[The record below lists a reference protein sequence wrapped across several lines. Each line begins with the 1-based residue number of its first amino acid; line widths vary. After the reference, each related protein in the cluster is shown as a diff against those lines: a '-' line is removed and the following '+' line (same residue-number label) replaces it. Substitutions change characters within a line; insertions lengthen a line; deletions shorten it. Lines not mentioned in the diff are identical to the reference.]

1 MDAAKMPRI
10 PGLTLLRQVGAG
22 STGTVYAAR
31 RDLDGWNCAVKVAG
45 DLAPQARTELV
56 HEAAVLGSVRLPH
69 LIALHEV
76 LETSDGRVALVLDLI
91 DGGNVGALAGQRDR
105 LTPAETVTVL
115 APLLRTLAELHRR
128 GIVHGDV
135 SATNVLLTR
144 EGRPM
149 LTDLGRARLV
159 GQRPTA
165 ARGTL
170 EYLAP
175 EVNAPG
181 PPTAAADVYA
191 AGALGWRLITGEP
204 VPAGLVR
211 QPLSTVVA
219 SAPTALGFVVD
230 DCLRGDPTARPT
242 ADRAAD
248 AVLEACRATP
258 LQLPD
263 GADPAEQLTFRLREG
278 LGRAPYRPPTSGQ
291 TQRAQPSKGR
301 TDASDAAGRHRLDG
315 RRATHVGLRL
325 IRRAAPWL
333 TGLAAFA
340 AATAGV
346 FAVVRPLAD
355 HAASRTVAGLESV
368 APSGARPATTTFEP
382 SRTPSGVN
390 QPSTMPFT
398 GPARTPST
406 GAAEPSAA
414 EPSAAELLA
423 EFAALVEMRARAYRD
438 ANPAHLTRVYLPGSP
453 DGAAAQSEVKALQRS
468 GARYEDLRYL
478 PVSPRLEGVGRTEC
492 LIHARIDTSRY
503 VVRQRGAASR
513 VRPATRG
520 VPVRLQLARTPNGWR
535 IASVLP
541 G

>member
-1 MDAAKMPRI
+1 MDAAEMPRI

-45 DLAPQARTELV
+45 DLDPQARTELV

-135 SATNVLLTR
+135 SASNVLLTR

-165 ARGTL
+165 ARGTR

-211 QPLSTVVA
+211 RPLSTVVA
-219 SAPTALGFVVD
+219 SAPTALGFVID
-230 DCLRGDPTARPT
+230 DCLRGDPTVRPT

-291 TQRAQPSKGR
+291 TQRAQPSRGR
-301 TDASDAAGRHRLDG
+301 IDVSDAAGRHRLAG

-325 IRRAAPWL
+325 IRHAAPWL

-355 HAASRTVAGLESV
+355 QAASRTVAGLESV
-368 APSGARPATTTFEP
+368 TPSGAPPAPTTFGP
-382 SRTPSGVN
+382 SRTPSGVI

-414 EPSAAELLA
+414 ELLA
-423 EFAALVEMRARAYRD
+423 EFSGLVEMRARAYRD
-438 ANPAHLTRVYLPGSP
+438 ANPAYLTRVFLPGSP

-468 GARYEDLRYL
+468 GARYEGLRYL
-478 PVSPRLEGVGRTEC
+478 PVSPRLEGVGRNEC
-492 LIHARIDTSRY
+492 LIRARIDTSRY
-503 VVRQRGAASR
+503 VVRQRGVASR
-513 VRPATRG
+513 VRPAARG
-520 VPVRLQLARTPNGWR
+520 VPVRLKLARTPNGWR